1 MTIMFAPRYIYCE
14 LSRIPESLERISDL
28 GLGVEILFEDPV
40 DLWPQVRWERLLDLA
55 DAMSEAGVIAAVH
68 GPFHGINL
76 GSKDSHIRAYSLEAL
91 SGALEAA
98 RAFRSPHLV
107 LHSGFTPQYSPKTR
121 AQWLDGFS
129 AGLDRL
135 LDRASELE
143 VRLALE
149 NTYETDLTLFE
160 EIFERFPSPALGMC
174 LDTGH
179 ATCFGKIEPPRWS
192 QRFADRIVH
201 VHCSDNDGK
210 DDLHLG
216 LGAGVVDFRA
226 LLEPLHRLGGEVS
239 VTLEVS
245 VEAAAESQLF
255 FDQLMKSFPGDTT
268 I

>member
-1 MTIMFAPRYIYCE
+1 MFAPRYIYCE
-14 LSRIPESLERISDL
+14 LSRIPEYLERIAEL

-55 DAMSEAGVIAAVH
+55 DAISEAGIIASVH
-68 GPFHGINL
+68 GPFHGVNL
-76 GSKDSHIRAYSLEAL
+76 ASKDSHIRSYSLEAL
-91 SGALEAA
+91 MGALETA

-107 LHSGFTPQYSPKTR
+107 FHSGFTPQYPPKAR
-121 AQWLDGFS
+121 AKWLDGFS
-129 AGLDRL
+129 YALERL
-135 LDRASELE
+135 LDRAGELE

-149 NTYETDLTLFE
+149 NTYEADLTLFE

-179 ATCFGKIEPPRWS
+179 ATCFGKIEPVRWS
-192 QRFADRIVH
+192 QRFADRIFH
-201 VHCSDNDGK
+201 VHCSDNDGT

-216 LGAGVVDFRA
+216 LGTGVVDFRA
-226 LLEPLHRLGGEVS
+226 LLDPLHRLGGEVS

-245 VEAAAESQLF
+245 AEDAEDSQIF
-255 FDQLMKSFPGDTT
+255 FDRLVKSFAGDST